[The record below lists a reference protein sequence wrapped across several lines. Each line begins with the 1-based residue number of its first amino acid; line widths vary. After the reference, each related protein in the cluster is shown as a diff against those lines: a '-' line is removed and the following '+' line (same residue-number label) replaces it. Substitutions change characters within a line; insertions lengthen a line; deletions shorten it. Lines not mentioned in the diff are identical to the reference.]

1 MEPRHRA
8 AATLGL
14 LIVAGENNHVRHAGE
29 VLGDLLRLHDLAVV
43 VVHIQNDAVRQ
54 LEAVKAAAAALKFGR
69 HMVKLGSGLKVGKAG
84 DNPAGRVK
92 GVALVATGGG
102 AKKGKVHSQKLLFW

>member
-14 LIVAGENNHVRHAGE
+14 HIVAGENNHVRRAGE

-43 VVHIQNDAVRQ
+43 VVHIQNDAIRQ
-54 LEAVKAAAAALKFGR
+54 SKAVKAAVVALKFGR
-69 HMVKLGSGLKVGKAG
+69 HMVEPGGGLKVGKTGDDPAAG
-84 DNPAGRVK
+84 V
-92 GVALVATGGG
+92 
-102 AKKGKVHSQKLLFW
+102 

>member
-14 LIVAGENNHVRHAGE
+14 HIVAGENNHVCHAGE

-43 VVHIQNDAVRQ
+43 VVHIQNDAIRQ
-54 LEAVKAAAAALKFGR
+54 SKAVKAAAAALKFGR
-69 HMVKLGSGLKVGKAG
+69 HMVEPGSGLKVGKAG
-84 DNPAGRVK
+84 DNPAA
-92 GVALVATGGG
+92 GV
-102 AKKGKVHSQKLLFW
+102 

>member
-14 LIVAGENNHVRHAGE
+14 HIVAGENDHVRHAGE

-43 VVHIQNDAVRQ
+43 VVHIQNDAIRQ
-54 LEAVKAAAAALKFGR
+54 SKAVKAASAAVELGG
-69 HMVKLGSGLKVGKAG
+69 HMVKLGGLLKVWKAC
-84 DNPAGRVK
+84 DNPAA
-92 GVALVATGGG
+92 GV
-102 AKKGKVHSQKLLFW
+102 